1 MSSLH
6 KMKHDLSLLKK
17 RQIARVVL
25 EGLHGFQYLWPERRE
40 VIEALDRVANS
51 DEAIFLMLRGAAGV
65 GISSILEEFASKY
78 RSQVIF
84 VTPRLYS
91 KRLNMIGQVLHAL
104 FPYSNFRSHTYV
116 PNSLMQFRRAARK
129 IIIFDDLDIIS
140 NQNDTHEVLF
150 DQLQQLARCPSEFK
164 IIMSTRNK
172 RLLGDYCRVRRVK
185 SMVVP
190 VSGII
195 SAADVKD
202 VVQRFSD
209 WCNGQFDTCVQF
221 PCMSQL
227 FKREQDMPIDRIIY
241 ACETI
246 YCSELLKASS
256 SFNEK
261 MSDFTKKPTTSGSL
275 YHVSDLR
282 HAVEYEAFG

>member
-1 MSSLH
+1 
-6 KMKHDLSLLKK
+6 MKHDLSLFEK
-17 RQIARVVL
+17 RQIARAVL
-25 EGLHGFQYLWPERRE
+25 EGLHGFQYLWPERRD
-40 VIEALDRVANS
+40 VIEALDSVANS
-51 DEAIFLMLRGAAGV
+51 DEAIFLMLRGAAGA
-65 GISSILEEFASKY
+65 GISSILKEFALKY

-104 FPYSNFRSHTYV
+104 FPYSNFRSHKYV

-150 DQLQQLARCPSEFK
+150 DQLQQLARCPGEFK
-164 IIMSTRNK
+164 IIMSTRDK
-172 RLLGDYCRVRRVK
+172 RLLGDYCRVRSIK
-185 SMVVP
+185 SIVVP

-202 VVQRFSD
+202 VVRGFYD
-209 WCNGQFDTCVQF
+209 WCNGQYDTCVEF
-221 PCMSQL
+221 PCISQL

-241 ACETI
+241 SCETI
-246 YCSELLKASS
+246 FCSELLKISN

-261 MSDFTKKPTTSGSL
+261 MPDFTNNPSTSESL
-275 YHVSDLR
+275 YHLSDLR
-282 HAVEYEAFG
+282 HAIEYEAFG

>member
-1 MSSLH
+1 
-6 KMKHDLSLLKK
+6 MKHDLSLFKK
-17 RQIARVVL
+17 RQIARAVL
-25 EGLHGFQYLWPERRE
+25 EGLHGFQYLWPERRD
-40 VIEALDRVANS
+40 VIEALDSVANS
-51 DEAIFLMLRGAAGV
+51 DEAIFLMLRGAAGA
-65 GISSILEEFASKY
+65 GISSILKEFASKY

-104 FPYSNFRSHTYV
+104 FPYSNFRIHKCV

-164 IIMSTRNK
+164 IIMSTRDK
-172 RLLGDYCRVRRVK
+172 RLLGDYCRVRSIK

-202 VVQRFSD
+202 VVRGFYD
-209 WCNGQFDTCVQF
+209 WCNGQYDTCVQF
-221 PCMSQL
+221 PCSSQL
-227 FKREQDMPIDRIIY
+227 FKREQDMSIDRIIY
-241 ACETI
+241 SCETI
-246 YCSELLKASS
+246 FCSELLKTSN
-256 SFNEK
+256 SFNER
-261 MSDFTKKPTTSGSL
+261 MPDFTKNPSTSESL
-275 YHVSDLR
+275 YHFSDLR
-282 HAVEYEAFG
+282 HAIEYEAFG